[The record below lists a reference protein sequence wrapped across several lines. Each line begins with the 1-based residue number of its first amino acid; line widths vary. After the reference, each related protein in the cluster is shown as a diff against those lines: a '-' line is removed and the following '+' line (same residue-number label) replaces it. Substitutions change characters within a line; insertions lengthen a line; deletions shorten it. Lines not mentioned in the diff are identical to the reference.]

1 MTIGIAVLVT
11 HRGTAGIVIIL
22 GMMITITLVE
32 LVSL

>member
-11 HRGTAGIVIIL
+11 HRGTVGIVIIL
-22 GMMITITLVE
+22 GMMTSIIQAE